1 MREKNINSIASCIK
15 LSQFTTMNV
24 IDGQAGFIF
33 YSSLIFYSLTIDNIL
48 NIIVLLILAGLTIAT
63 LTGDNGLLTKAGN
76 AKNTS
81 EKGEIEEQVKLAYN
95 EWKLRKETGETVDLQ
110 NTVQTTLDKMYD
122 NATVNKQ
129 GKAISINVKGYE
141 FTLIDDG
148 TMEEGKLAYLD
159 IAEGNIDIYSNGYK
173 QYTGNLQSLN
183 KNGVTECTGKYILTG
198 TTTEN
203 VVRVCDEGKFKIT
216 IKNLNIDA
224 TQKSTTPFSASGKN
238 TNTFVTLSISDKN
251 VLKAGGDSAGLQF
264 QNAELI
270 ENNGSTLTING
281 NGSLEA
287 YGHRIWSRNWGL
299 LSKFWK

>member
-1 MREKNINSIASCIK
+1 MKNQMKGRNGITLIA
-15 LSQFTTMNV
+15 LV
-24 IDGQAGFIF
+24 I
-33 YSSLIFYSLTIDNIL
+33 T
-48 NIIVLLILAGLTIAT
+48 IIVLLILAGVAIAT

-95 EWKLRKETGETVDLQ
+95 EWKLRKETGETVGLQ
-110 NTVQTTLDKMYD
+110 NTVQTTLDKMYE
-122 NATVNKQ
+122 NAVVNKQ

-203 VVRVCDEGKFKIT
+203 VVRVCDEGKFDII
-216 IKNLNIDA
+216 IKNLNID
-224 TQKSTTPFSASGKN
+224 TQNK
-238 TNTFVTLSISDKN
+238 D
-251 VLKAGGDSAGLQF
+251 
-264 QNAELI
+264 
-270 ENNGSTLTING
+270 
-281 NGSLEA
+281 
-287 YGHRIWSRNWGL
+287 
-299 LSKFWK
+299 

>member
-1 MREKNINSIASCIK
+1 MKNLMKEKRGITLIA
-15 LSQFTTMNV
+15 LV
-24 IDGQAGFIF
+24 I
-33 YSSLIFYSLTIDNIL
+33 T
-48 NIIVLLILAGLTIAT
+48 IIVLLILAGLTIAT
-63 LTGDNGLLTKAGN
+63 LTGDNGLLTKVGN

>member
-1 MREKNINSIASCIK
+1 M
-15 LSQFTTMNV
+15 
-24 IDGQAGFIF
+24 
-33 YSSLIFYSLTIDNIL
+33 
-48 NIIVLLILAGLTIAT
+48 
-63 LTGDNGLLTKAGN
+63 
-76 AKNTS
+76 
-81 EKGEIEEQVKLAYN
+81 
-95 EWKLRKETGETVDLQ
+95 DLQ

-141 FTLIDDG
+141 FTSVDDG

-159 IAEGNIDIYSNGYK
+159 IADGNIDLYSNGYK
-173 QYTGNLQSLN
+173 QYTGNLQNLN
-183 KNGVTECTGKYILTG
+183 RNGATAYTGRYIITG

-203 VVRVCDEGKFKIT
+203 VVRICDEGTFKIT

-287 YGHRIWSRNWGL
+287 YGHRIWSRNWWL

>member
-1 MREKNINSIASCIK
+1 MKNLMKEKRGITLIA
-15 LSQFTTMNV
+15 LV
-24 IDGQAGFIF
+24 I
-33 YSSLIFYSLTIDNIL
+33 T
-48 NIIVLLILAGLTIAT
+48 IIVLLILAGLTIAT
-63 LTGDNGLLTKAGN
+63 LTGDNGLLTKVGN
-76 AKNTS
+76 AKKTS